1 MLKELNESARKRRI
15 LVVEDEAINRL
26 MLGNIISKN
35 YDVVYACNGQE
46 ALGILNEEKDTLS
59 LILLDLLMP
68 VMDGFTFM
76 GEIRKDEQLKK
87 IPVVVLTSEED
98 AEVDSIRLG
107 AMDFIRKPY
116 NNPEV
121 ILARVERIIELFE
134 DRQLINRVEYD
145 ETGLL
150 TRDFFIEYV
159 QQMDSIDKEDRDLIA
174 VNIGRFSLINEIYGR
189 KQGDKIL
196 RITADALKD
205 FLAEH
210 QGLACHLDADQFFL
224 YCRKLENTDDLLK
237 IENDVSVNGEIPNTR
252 LRFGI
257 LRDSS
262 KETETEK
269 RMNSAVFACNTLR
282 NNFSKNIA
290 FYDQKLHDDE
300 IMADRLLGDMDRAL
314 AEREFKVYLQPKFD
328 IRGDKP
334 HIVAAEAL
342 ARWKHGK
349 LGMISPGQFIPLF
362 EKNGLVRKLDYC
374 IFEETARIIREWKEK
389 YGCAIPVSV
398 NISRVDLYDKSLKE
412 KLLEIIARNGLE
424 IKDINLEVTESVYM
438 DDDDDII
445 KRIADLRDTG
455 FDIEMDDFGAG
466 FSSLNMLYSMP
477 IDALKLDMK
486 FARTIDTD
494 RKQYYVVKC
503 IVDFAGYLG
512 VKTICEGVENKE
524 QYEAM
529 KQAGCDLVQGYY
541 FSKPLPEEEFET
553 YIKELKEGLC

>member
-1 MLKELNESARKRRI
+1 MLKELNEASRKRKI

-26 MLGNIISKN
+26 MLGNIVSKN

-46 ALGILNEEKDTLS
+46 ALDILKEEKDVLS

-76 GEIRKDEQLKK
+76 GEIKKDEQLRK

-134 DRQLINRVEYD
+134 DRQLIDRVEYD

-150 TRDFFIEYV
+150 SRDFFIEYV
-159 QQMDSIDKEDRDLIA
+159 QQMDSLDEDDRDLIA

-189 KQGDKIL
+189 KEGDRVL

-205 FLAEH
+205 FLAQH
-210 QGLACHLDADQFFL
+210 HGLACHLDADQFFL
-224 YCRKLENTDDLLK
+224 YCRKLEDTDDLLK
-237 IENDVSVNGEIPNTR
+237 IEKDVSVNSEIPNTR

-257 LRDSS
+257 LRDSDR
-262 KETETEK
+262 ETETEK

-282 NNFSKNIA
+282 DNFSKNIA
-290 FYDQKLHDDE
+290 FYDQKLHEDE

-314 AEREFKVYLQPKFD
+314 ADKEFKVYLQPKFD

-342 ARWKHGK
+342 ARWQHGK

-374 IFEETARIIREWKEK
+374 IFEETARIIRQWKEK
-389 YGCAIPVSV
+389 YGCSIPVSV
-398 NISRVDLYDKSLKE
+398 NISRIDLYDKKLKE
-412 KLLEIIARNGLE
+412 KLLDIIEKNGLE

-438 DDDDDII
+438 DDDGEII
-445 KRIADLRDTG
+445 NRIADLRDTG
-455 FDIEMDDFGAG
+455 FSIEMDDFGAG

-486 FARTIDTD
+486 FARTIDSD

-503 IVDFAGYLG
+503 IIDFAGYLG

-541 FSKPLPEEEFET
+541 FSKPLPEEEFER